1 MIEHCIGLLVST
13 SRRAALRIHYLLRHA
28 DRRAQP
34 IGKAQPL
41 DSRLQTVVCHLDADG
56 FDWGHFAPT
65 SGREPG
71 LRVCAEPRP
80 TAVDSH
86 RWLAQLPLDHLG
98 SLDDASTE
106 CR

>member
-28 DRRAQP
+28 ARRAQP
-34 IGKAQPL
+34 IGKAQPR
-41 DSRLQTVVCHLDADG
+41 DNRLQTVGCHLDADG

-86 RWLAQLPLDHLG
+86 RALAQLPLDHLW
-98 SLDDASTE
+98 SLDDASRG